1 MPVEPGVLLFKEG
14 IAAGAGLN
22 LSPTTAHHI
31 LPSFIRTLRHRGRVN
46 ICLIMSCTRADTSER
61 VFENFLTKKAAYEAA
76 FLNASF
82 DNQWKTSCSGNSP
95 NVDLID

>member
-31 LPSFIRTLRHRGRVN
+31 LPSFIRTLRHRGRVHLSDYELYLSRY
-46 ICLIMSCTRADTSER
+46 IRAG
-61 VFENFLTKKAAYEAA
+61 F
-76 FLNASF
+76 
-82 DNQWKTSCSGNSP
+82 
-95 NVDLID
+95 